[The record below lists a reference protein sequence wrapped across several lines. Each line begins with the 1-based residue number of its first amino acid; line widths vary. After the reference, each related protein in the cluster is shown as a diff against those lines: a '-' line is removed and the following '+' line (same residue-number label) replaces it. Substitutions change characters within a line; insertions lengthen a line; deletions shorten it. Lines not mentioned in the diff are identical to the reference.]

1 MESQQSSPNYPRRLI
16 FFLLAVLALTCA
28 ISPWLAVGADWA
40 NARWPNLVAERI
52 PFSRVFNR
60 AFMISG
66 IVLFMVFRRQFAGA
80 HLNRLFV
87 TDFGN
92 GCRDL
97 LTGLAL
103 ALASMVVLAAL
114 MTFDRVFTPFF
125 RVSLG
130 HAFGTIAGA
139 LTAGIFAG
147 GLEETFFRG
156 LLFKGVHDA
165 GHPARAF
172 LGVNLFFSA
181 LHFVRPGRSY
191 FLDGIEPFAG
201 LRHLFTTFAPF
212 GDPLAILPGLV
223 GLWLIGIVLSY
234 ALLRTGKLYLGI
246 GLHAGWIVGIK
257 SLRVFGDFRRDD
269 LGWLFGASDPKI
281 VSGVATLIGLVAV
294 GVAVHFV
301 TRNRALHP
309 RNASD

>member
-1 MESQQSSPNYPRRLI
+1 MESSQPSPNYPRRLI

-40 NARWPNLVAERI
+40 HARWPNLVAERI

-66 IVLFMVFRRQFAGA
+66 IGLFIACRRQFAGA
-80 HLNRLFV
+80 KLKRLFV
-87 TDFGN
+87 DDFGN

-97 LTGLAL
+97 LTGLGL
-103 ALASMVVLAAL
+103 ALGSMIVLAAL
-114 MTFDRVFTPFF
+114 MTVNSVFTPFF

-130 HAFGTIAGA
+130 HALGTIAGA
-139 LTAGIFAG
+139 ALAGIFAG

-181 LHFVRPGRSY
+181 LHFVKPGRSY
-191 FLDGIEPFAG
+191 FLDGIDPFAG
-201 LRHLFTTFAPF
+201 FRHLLTTFAPF
-212 GDPLAILPGLV
+212 GDPLAILPGLM

-246 GLHAGWIVGIK
+246 GLHAGWIVGLK

-269 LGWLFGASDPKI
+269 LGWLFGASEPKI
-281 VSGVATLIGLVAV
+281 VSGAATFIGLLAV
-294 GVAVHFV
+294 GAAVHFL
-301 TRNRALHP
+301 TRFRIRGNDERY
-309 RNASD
+309 R